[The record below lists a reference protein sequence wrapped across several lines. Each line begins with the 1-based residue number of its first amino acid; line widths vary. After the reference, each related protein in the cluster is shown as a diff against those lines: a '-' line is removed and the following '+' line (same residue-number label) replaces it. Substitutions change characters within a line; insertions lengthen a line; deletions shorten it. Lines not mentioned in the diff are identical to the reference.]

1 MKRAAGV
8 SVGVKEL
15 KDKLTHYLAIAR
27 DGGRVIVTDRG
38 KPVAV
43 VGALMGERDEESVS
57 ERLAKL
63 AQSGVL
69 TLPSVKG
76 GFSRV
81 KRAKIKGKPLSQ
93 TVIEERR

>member
-1 MKRAAGV
+1 MKRAIGV

-27 DGGRVIVTDRG
+27 EGGRVIVTDRG

-43 VGALMGERDEESVS
+43 VGSLGRDKGKESVG
-57 ERLAKL
+57 ERLAKMARAGL
-63 AQSGVL
+63 VIPPSASGAF
-69 TLPSVKG
+69 P
-76 GFSRV
+76 RI

-93 TVIEERR
+93 TVIEDRR